1 MPALEIAALWIAFWA
16 THMLLSSVALR
27 PRLVG
32 ALGDRAFLGVY
43 SLVALALFVPLV
55 SIYFGNQH
63 AGAHLFYLGGLPG
76 ARWVGYALMGA
87 AFALAVAG
95 LARPSPAS
103 LSPGRPEPAG
113 ALRIT
118 RHPVFMAAGIFGVA
132 HLLTASVNASELA
145 FFGGFPL
152 FAVLGSWHQDMRK
165 LASGDD
171 AFLHFHDATPFLPF
185 SKPSQALLGLREDA
199 IPIVIGIGVTFVIRY
214 FHASLFS

>member
-1 MPALEIAALWIAFWA
+1 MAALEIAALWIAFGA

-32 ALGDRAFLGVY
+32 ALGERAFLGVY

-63 AGAHLFYLGGLPG
+63 AGPHLFYLGGLPG

-165 LASGDD
+165 LATGDD
-171 AFLHFHDATPFLPF
+171 AFRHFHDATPFLPF
-185 SKPSQALLGLREDA
+185 SKPSEALLGLREDA